1 MRHLPTPTTPYRYV
15 FFSRMELILKKYIY
29 GLFSF
34 KDKRE
39 GKCMHAFEDKI
50 CVVFIKYLEIKVK
63 RFEEKF

>member
-1 MRHLPTPTTPYRYV
+1 
-15 FFSRMELILKKYIY
+15 MELILKKYIY